1 MVLIAAFLSI
11 FVWQFFEHRVYIE
24 RVRDGYRNRANDISN
39 SLAAVI
45 RSERRFRGLVIQSRL
60 ETSLKELVKSDEL
73 LSVTLLNAEGRV
85 VASAGESINTEI
97 TTLPAKAEVWGT
109 RSVSFVNLIDLGV
122 ESQTWDEEE
131 PTIILPIDEERMRD
145 RRPPPWRSS
154 GDIRD
159 STASIVSPTGEKQE
173 PRERPWEEGRDDL
186 RRERMENG
194 RPSPRNATGE
204 NDITAMNESGPR
216 FDRERR
222 FRDSRFPR
230 PPRMSEDDFHE
241 LIKKQGLHGFILE
254 MSITQFENAV
264 KSDFWM
270 RFFILGFA
278 LIGMAALGVAWRNLM
293 QSSALQLRLVRASE
307 MNTHLREMNLAAA
320 GLAHETRNPLNLV
333 RGLAQMI
340 TNENDVSPQIRDQAS
355 RITEEVDRVTAQLNE
370 FINYSKPREPK
381 LTSVNISAII
391 DDVQRTL
398 DTDMEDKSIRYTFTS
413 ASVQILADESLLRQI
428 VFNFLLNA
436 IQSVKPGGSIQILV
450 ETKSKTHAR
459 FIIEDDGP
467 GIAAECRDKIFRP
480 YYTTRES
487 GTGLGLAIVHQIV
500 MAHGWD
506 IECVPVE
513 AGAKFVI
520 DNMKLA

>member
-11 FVWQFFEHRVYIE
+11 FVWQFFEHRVFIE

-122 ESQTWDEEE
+122 ESQAWDEEE
-131 PTIILPIDEERMRD
+131 PTIILPIDEEMMRD

-154 GDIRD
+154 EEVRD
-159 STASIVSPTGEKQE
+159 STDPSVSLTGENQE
-173 PRERPWEEGRDDL
+173 SRERPREDF
-186 RRERMENG
+186 RRERMDND
-194 RPSPRNATGE
+194 RPSPRDATSE
-204 NDITAMNESGPR
+204 SDITAMNESGNR

-254 MSITQFENAV
+254 MSITHFDSAV

-278 LIGMAALGVAWRNLM
+278 LIGMAALGVAWRNLL

-340 TNENDVSPQIRDQAS
+340 SHENGVSPQIRDQAS

-381 LTSVNISAII
+381 LTCVNISAII

-398 DTDMEDKSIRYTFTS
+398 DTDMEDKSIRYTFTPVS
-413 ASVQILADESLLRQI
+413 LQILADESLLRQI

-436 IQSVKPGGSIQILV
+436 IQSVEPGGSIQVSV

-467 GIAAECRDKIFRP
+467 GIAADCRDKIFRP

-487 GTGLGLAIVHQIV
+487 GTGLGLSIVHQIV

-506 IECVPVE
+506 IECVPVGT
-513 AGAKFVI
+513 GAKFVI
-520 DNMKLA
+520 DNLKVA